1 MQNKWNNAAIDS
13 ILIGQKNVWLPDIAL
28 QNSVESLTGLRN
40 SFLQVEVK
48 QSGVVTWKPFHV
60 FESACTPDVTFF
72 PFDKTSC
79 DLKFVVWSNTKD
91 LVKVTKGTMGINSTF
106 YQESAEW
113 QLSSLTATNYES
125 STSSGVTF
133 TIELKRKPLF
143 YLINILLP
151 VIMLAVI
158 NAFVFVLPASSGER
172 TGLSVTIFLAFSVFL
187 TIISAEIPQTAEKI
201 STFAA
206 YLFLMTF
213 VSTTIVIVT
222 IVELRLFSRD
232 PEQPI
237 PNWLQWISRGVRR
250 MSRARCC
257 RRQDGYAAFDAD
269 EIKER
274 LAADITWTD
283 VCNALDFVFF
293 WFFLTVMVIITIV
306 CIVVSVTAAF

>member
-1 MQNKWNNAAIDS
+1 MQNKWSNAAIDS
-13 ILIGQKNVWLPDIAL
+13 ILIGQKTVWLPDIAL
-28 QNSVESLTGLRN
+28 QNSVQSLTGLGN
-40 SFLQVEVK
+40 SFLQVKVQK
-48 QSGVVTWKPFHV
+48 TGVVTWKPFQV
-60 FESACTPDVTFF
+60 FESACTPDITFF

-91 LVKVTKGTMGINSTF
+91 LVKVTKGTTGINSTF

-113 QLSSLTATNYES
+113 LVSSLTATDYETT
-125 STSSGVTF
+125 TSSGVTF

-143 YLINILLP
+143 YLINIMVP

-158 NAFVFVLPASSGER
+158 NVFVFVLPATSGEK
-172 TGLSVTIFLAFSVFL
+172 TGLSVTVFLAFAVFL
-187 TIISAEIPQTAEKI
+187 TIISAELPQTSEKI

-213 VSTTIVIVT
+213 ISTSIVIVT
-222 IVELRLFSRD
+222 IIQLRLFSRD
-232 PEQPI
+232 REQPI
-237 PNWLQWISRGVRR
+237 PNWLQGISRGVRR

-274 LAADITWTD
+274 LAADVTWED

-293 WFFLTVMVIITIV
+293 WIFLTLMVMITVI